1 MILLSDARSLPL
13 ANGCV
18 QCVVTSPPYFQ
29 QRDYGAPG
37 QIGLE
42 QAPSEYVAA
51 LVGVFREVRRV
62 LRDDGV
68 VFLNL
73 GDTYVNRPSW
83 GRGTTGLD
91 GRPQVAGPD
100 RRNVGLPVKNLLGI
114 PWRVAF
120 ALQDDGWYL
129 RCDIIWNKPNA
140 MPDGATD
147 RPTRSHEYVFLLSKS
162 AQYDFDADAIAE
174 IAINGDGNKPRG
186 SVGSRRP
193 NGGRRDGAG
202 AGERITTRNRRSV
215 WTISTEH
222 SGVEHYATMPTE
234 LARLCILAGSRPGDV
249 VFDPF
254 AGSGT
259 TLITARKL
267 GRKAAGC
274 EINPTYAKIAATRL
288 AKTAPGLF

>member
-1 MILLSDARSLPL
+1 MILISDARSIPL
-13 ANGCV
+13 ANRCV

-42 QAPSEYVAA
+42 QTPSGYVAA

-147 RPTRSHEYVFLLSKS
+147 RPTRSHEYIFLLSKS
-162 AQYDFDADAIAE
+162 PHYDYDADAIAE

-186 SVGSRRP
+186 SVGSRSP

-202 AGERITTRNRRSV
+202 AGERIATRNRRSV